1 MEKVLL
7 ILSKNHDIL
16 LGDKTRDKESIL
28 ARYDTLDI
36 MEFEL

>member
-7 ILSKNHDIL
+7 ILFKNYDIL
-16 LGDKTRDKESIL
+16 LGDRTRDKESIL
-28 ARYDTLDI
+28 ARCDTLDI

>member
-16 LGDKTRDKESIL
+16 LGDRTRDNESIL
-28 ARYDTLDI
+28 ARCDTLYI